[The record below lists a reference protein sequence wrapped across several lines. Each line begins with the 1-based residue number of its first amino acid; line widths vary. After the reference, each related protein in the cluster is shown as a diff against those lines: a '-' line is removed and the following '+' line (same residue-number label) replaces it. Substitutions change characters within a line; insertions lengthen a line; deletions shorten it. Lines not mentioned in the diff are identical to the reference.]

1 MCYILVST
9 PDENERSQIKQVVRK
24 DFFNATLL
32 QDAWTMA
39 ETVAIAGKVHVD
51 ILILSIS
58 NEAEDPFYWTAEVM
72 KKQPNIKLI
81 LIDETKNFDNLHRSL
96 RCGAIDY
103 LVRPLSK
110 QELQHSIHRSILSL
124 NQISLLHYSTSAIT
138 DNIAEQVN
146 QIIEYIHLNYQEPIT
161 LDVLAAFSH
170 MHRNYIS
177 RIFKEATGMTF
188 TKYLTFYRI
197 EQSKKLLVTTED
209 SIAAI
214 AEQVGYDDAGYYARI
229 FKRETSYTPN
239 QYRKTFTSSYVAA
252 DLVFAQREM
261 SS

>member
-1 MCYILVST
+1 MRPKILLLDS
-9 PDENERSQIKQVVRK
+9 RSH
-24 DFFNATLL
+24 
-32 QDAWTMA
+32 
-39 ETVAIAGKVHVD
+39 E
-51 ILILSIS
+51 
-58 NEAEDPFYWTAEVM
+58 
-72 KKQPNIKLI
+72 KQPNIKLI

-197 EQSKKLLVTTED
+197 EQSKSCWLLRRIPLLLSLNKWGMMMRVITPG
-209 SIAAI
+209 SSNVKPAI
-214 AEQVGYDDAGYYARI
+214 HRTNTAKPLPLPMLLQI
-229 FKRETSYTPN
+229 
-239 QYRKTFTSSYVAA
+239 
-252 DLVFAQREM
+252 
-261 SS
+261 

>member
-9 PDENERSQIKQVVRK
+9 PDEKERNQIKQVVRK

-124 NQISLLHYSTSAIT
+124 NQISYCTILRQRSLIISLNKSIRSLNTSISTIK
-138 DNIAEQVN
+138 
-146 QIIEYIHLNYQEPIT
+146 
-161 LDVLAAFSH
+161 
-170 MHRNYIS
+170 S
-177 RIFKEATGMTF
+177 R
-188 TKYLTFYRI
+188 
-197 EQSKKLLVTTED
+197 S
-209 SIAAI
+209 
-214 AEQVGYDDAGYYARI
+214 
-229 FKRETSYTPN
+229 P
-239 QYRKTFTSSYVAA
+239 
-252 DLVFAQREM
+252 
-261 SS
+261 